1 MPQRFNFGTAS
12 STHRSSRGS
21 VFEAA
26 KVGAPEETRFL
37 KGTFRLQKLA
47 NRELDGS
54 IMMYLW
60 AT

>member
-37 KGTFRLQKLA
+37 KGTFRLA